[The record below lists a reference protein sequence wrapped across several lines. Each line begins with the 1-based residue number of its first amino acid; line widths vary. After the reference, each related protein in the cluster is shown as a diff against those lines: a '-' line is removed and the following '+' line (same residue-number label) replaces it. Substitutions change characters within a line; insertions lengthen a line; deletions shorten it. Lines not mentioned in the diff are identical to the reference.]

1 MKDTDMS
8 ATEADATKS
17 TKHEENWQANFLAL
31 KAHVEKTGHFPNKH
45 TTLNN
50 WVRYQRKRM
59 KAGLMTEEQERL
71 FLELSAMRSHEHTGG
86 RKKGTSY
93 SRNEA

>member
-31 KAHVEKTGHFPNKH
+31 
-45 TTLNN
+45 
-50 WVRYQRKRM
+50 
-59 KAGLMTEEQERL
+59 
-71 FLELSAMRSHEHTGG
+71 
-86 RKKGTSY
+86 SY
-93 SRNEA
+93 SCNEAWGNKNHI